1 MKAKNIIQFLAY
13 SLASV
18 LVSCSDSWP
27 YSEEA
32 YRDTYISV
40 YPLSISLDEDE
51 LSGEFSVYS
60 TDSWYIY
67 DYPSWVNLSTRRGY
81 SYYGD
86 GYAVSFTVDE
96 NEGSSSRYGYIRIR
110 TDEGFTKEEEVKI
123 SQPPTTQFEA
133 SMSTT
138 KYKADGDWWD
148 LTVKAASSK
157 SWTISKSDSWVHLGT
172 SSNTSYSYS
181 GKGNKSVSIYVDAN
195 TSSYS
200 RSSTLTV
207 KCGTKSQSITIT
219 QDGKSNTAPFAITK
233 VEIGNTDYYWNFIN
247 SYGSIIYSYQTKYL
261 TPRIYV
267 SVYTPGTYTIYT
279 KLYNPNGKIVTGTSS
294 PTGYSQKEDITLKS
308 TTPYVDLNGWGSN
321 TSGHYPAGQYRWEF
335 WYNGVKIGE
344 KSFTIY

>member
-40 YPLSISLDEDE
+40 YPSSISLDEEE
-51 LSGEFSVYS
+51 LSGEFTVYS

-138 KYKADGDWWD
+138 NYKADGDWWS

-181 GKGNKSVSIYVDAN
+181 GKGNESVSIYVDAN
-195 TSSYS
+195 NSSYS
-200 RSSTLTV
+200 RSSILTV

-219 QDGKSNTAPFAITK
+219 QDRGSSSTLSISMSNTYFYKTVDSETLSISTSSSQ
-233 VEIGNTDYYWNFIN
+233 YWTVSADKSWVSFSK
-247 SYGSIIYSYQTKYL
+247 SYGYGSASVTVTTSRNYGASRSATITVKAGSISKSIS
-261 TPRIYV
+261 
-267 SVYTPGTYTIYT
+267 
-279 KLYNPNGKIVTGTSS
+279 
-294 PTGYSQKEDITLKS
+294 ITQ
-308 TTPYVDLNGWGSN
+308 GGS
-321 TSGHYPAGQYRWEF
+321 
-335 WYNGVKIGE
+335 
-344 KSFTIY
+344 